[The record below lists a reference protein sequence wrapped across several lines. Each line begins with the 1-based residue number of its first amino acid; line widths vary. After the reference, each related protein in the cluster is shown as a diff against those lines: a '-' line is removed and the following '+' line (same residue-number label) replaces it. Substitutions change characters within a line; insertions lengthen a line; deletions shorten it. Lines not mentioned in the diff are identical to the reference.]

1 MPAQPKINAQKYEEL
16 LLRRGRTVK
25 WQESITCSCV
35 NIDSGQPLYEC
46 KVCNGKGY
54 TLSDPIEDVVLLQ
67 SVTNSR
73 EFDEMAGVFQV
84 GDAVLT
90 VGYYVPE
97 VNPSTGLLNR
107 TSKGRKNLIYS
118 IGENDL
124 ITLTDDEY
132 KTSEVLI
139 KNTPIYG
146 RPADTLLNSDIVEV
160 RLVRKSDPVT
170 GDITLYTKDVD
181 FTLNGAQVVWQG
193 VNQPNDGEQYTVQ
206 YTHRPVF
213 TVFTSLPTPRFQDG
227 QDLPRKVALRY
238 RAGGLDKR

>member
-1 MPAQPKINAQKYEEL
+1 MPKPQIHADKYEEL
-16 LLRRGRTVK
+16 ILRRGRRVQ
-25 WQESITCSCV
+25 WQESITCSCI
-35 NIDSGQPLYEC
+35 NLDSGQPAYEC

-73 EFDEMAGVFQV
+73 EFDEMAGIFQV

-97 VNPSTGLLNR
+97 VNPQTGLLNR
-107 TSKGRKNLIYS
+107 AAPGRKNPIYQ

-132 KTSEVLI
+132 KTSEILI

-146 RPADTLLNSDIVEV
+146 RPADTLLNESIVEV
-160 RLVRKSDPVT
+160 RLVRTSDPST
-170 GDITLYTKDVD
+170 GVITTYTKDVD
-181 FTLNGAQVVWQG
+181 FTLNANQIVWQG
-193 VNQPNDGEQYTVQ
+193 VNIPSDGEQYTVQ

-213 TVFTSLPTPRFQDG
+213 TVFTNLPTPRFQDG

-238 RAGGLDKR
+238 RAGGLGKK